1 MKKSGLVVA
10 LVTLPITTA
19 LAIGN
24 CDLTDFRW
32 ECDTPFKTRPTPH
45 ASSLVYCGNI
55 IGYVTEEE
63 YNQLMRYQR
72 ADVNMILTVNGEYV
86 DSPCIPNRR

>member
-1 MKKSGLVVA
+1 MKKSGFVVA
-10 LVTLPITTA
+10 LLVLPITSA

-32 ECDTPFKTRPTPH
+32 DCEMPFKLRPSPN

-55 IGYVTEEE
+55 IGYVTQEE

-72 ADVNMILTVNGEYV
+72 ANVNMILTVNGEYV